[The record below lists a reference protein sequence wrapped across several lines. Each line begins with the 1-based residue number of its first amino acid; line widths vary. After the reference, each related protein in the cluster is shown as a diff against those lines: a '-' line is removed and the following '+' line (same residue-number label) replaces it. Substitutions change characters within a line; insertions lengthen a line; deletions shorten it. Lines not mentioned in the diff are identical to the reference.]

1 MSLCA
6 VNQKKENAA
15 MDHYHNFPDAVI
27 NGSGFIA
34 NEFLKL
40 GIEGF
45 IDACRY
51 VHQLPYG
58 YNSDRD
64 DLLILF
70 KDGKGSCATKH
81 AVIATL
87 GEELSLPILKS
98 IGIYAMTEEIVN
110 GTRRIL
116 SDYKMPY
123 IPMIHCFLVYNPFRV
138 DLTEGNHNGKN
149 RPIDYFLY
157 TQNVIANISAK
168 DEYLLYRNALK
179 NQISLREEL
188 KAVDL
193 KHILQARE
201 EGIKLLRSK
210 ISYDSR

>member
-1 MSLCA
+1 
-6 VNQKKENAA
+6 
-15 MDHYHNFPDAVI
+15 MDHYHNLPDAVL
-27 NGSGFIA
+27 NGAGIIT
-34 NEFLKL
+34 NEFSKL

-45 IDACRY
+45 FDACRY
-51 VHQLPYG
+51 VHELPYG

-70 KDGKGSCATKH
+70 KEGKGSCTTKH

-87 GEELSLPILKS
+87 AEELSLPILKN
-98 IGIYAMTEEIVN
+98 IGIYAMTEEIVS
-110 GTRRIL
+110 GTQPIL
-116 SDYKMPY
+116 VDYNVPY
-123 IPMIHCFLVYNPFRV
+123 VPMVHCFLVYNQFRV

-149 RPIDYFLY
+149 RPIDNFLY

-179 NQISLREEL
+179 KQICLREEL

-201 EGIKLLRSK
+201 EGLKLLRSK